1 MRLELVSLLDGV
13 LWEVVF
19 RKDVVSSVGHH
30 LAPTPRTIEAVAMV
44 DTTVNARTPSMRWLY
59 SLNAQL
65 GKRNLFSA
73 QLVQS
78 WIVYRSSWELE

>member
-1 MRLELVSLLDGV
+1 MGGCVS
-13 LWEVVF
+13 E
-19 RKDVVSSVGHH
+19 RQVVSSVGHH
-30 LAPTPRTIEAVAMV
+30 LASPARTIEAVAVV
-44 DTTVNARTPSMRWLY
+44 DTTVNARAPSMRWLY

-65 GKRNLFSA
+65 CMRILFTA